1 MFTGIIRHKGSVA
14 SIIPHGDWRIAIR
27 SDLPPSALALGASVA
42 CAGVC
47 LTISAL
53 SQDVF
58 TVTVSAETLD
68 KTNAGAWAVGRVLNL
83 EPALRLGDPLD
94 GHWVSGHV
102 DGVIRLTERQS
113 EGDSL
118 RLRFAVPPALMGFIA
133 PKGSVAVDGVSLTV
147 NEVRDDAFEVNIIPH
162 TQQWTSLPQLSVGDT
177 ANLEVDLLARY
188 VAQQMKMKERRR

>member
-1 MFTGIIRHKGSVA
+1 MFTGIIRHKGSVV
-14 SIIPHGDWRIAIR
+14 SITPHGDWRIAIR

-42 CAGVC
+42 CAGIC
-47 LTISAL
+47 LTVAEVTG
-53 SQDVF
+53 QFF
-58 TVTVSAETLD
+58 TVTVSAETIS
-68 KTNAGAWAVGRVLNL
+68 KTNVSAWKAGRVLNL

-102 DGVIRLTERQS
+102 DGVIRVAERQP

-118 RLRFAVPPALMGFIA
+118 RLRFDVPPALMGFVA

-188 VAQQMKMKERRR
+188 VAQQIKMKERR